1 MKPLQLIFKEFQVYV
16 RGSVPEENPGN
27 YFIISM
33 PGEIHKKIDRSDCY
47 QFADFDYPNAQYY
60 VIYAKGEKLRR
71 ELEEMGLELVKLE
84 AD

>member
-1 MKPLQLIFKEFQVYV
+1 MYV

-33 PGEIHKKIDRSDCY
+33 PGEIHKKIDKSDCY

-71 ELEEMGLELVKLE
+71 ELEEMGLKLVKLE